1 MGAVSSDS
9 AERGS
14 VRDVLVGA
22 AVAVLALAV
31 VGAFFLGFVLAP
43 GVAALLLV
51 AAAIISELAR
61 RRADR

>member
-1 MGAVSSDS
+1 VTTDS
-9 AERGS
+9 AERGTI
-14 VRDVLVGA
+14 RDVLAGA
-22 AVAVLALAV
+22 AIAVLALAV

-51 AAAIISELAR
+51 AAAIVSELAR